1 MAKVCSWLEIYFENR
16 NAFVTKN
23 KASYTIFLT
32 NSAIYIQDIVLSH
45 VRNVYLGRRNF
56 HYLMSGLVLD
66 DAWVPDVAEYYA
78 VNITGLRLVSPEK
91 RKVKKI
97 LNEWKKLD
105 KKKYKVIPVNLI
117 MNLWIPNVKTLFIWY
132 QFIY

>member
-1 MAKVCSWLEIYFENR
+1 MLFSFFK
-16 NAFVTKN
+16 
-23 KASYTIFLT
+23 
-32 NSAIYIQDIVLSH
+32 DIVLSH

-78 VNITGLRLVSPEK
+78 VNVTGLRIVSPEK

-105 KKKYKVIPVNLI
+105 KKKYKVL
-117 MNLWIPNVKTLFIWY
+117 K
-132 QFIY
+132 

>member
-1 MAKVCSWLEIYFENR
+1 MSYLKILIVFYIENKT
-16 NAFVTKN
+16 F
-23 KASYTIFLT
+23 IH
-32 NSAIYIQDIVLSH
+32 IQDIVLSH

-66 DAWVPDVAEYYA
+66 DAWVPDEAEYYA

-105 KKKYKVIPVNLI
+105 KKKYKVIHVIFVINLI
-117 MNLWIPNVKTLFIWY
+117 ALLISSWIIT
-132 QFIY
+132 IYVLESFFLLA

>member
-1 MAKVCSWLEIYFENR
+1 M
-16 NAFVTKN
+16 
-23 KASYTIFLT
+23 
-32 NSAIYIQDIVLSH
+32 LSH

-66 DAWVPDVAEYYA
+66 DAWVPDEAEYYA

-105 KKKYKVIPVNLI
+105 KKKYKVIHVIFVVNLI
-117 MNLWIPNVKTLFIWY
+117 TPIIISYLLDSSNLCT
-132 QFIY
+132 